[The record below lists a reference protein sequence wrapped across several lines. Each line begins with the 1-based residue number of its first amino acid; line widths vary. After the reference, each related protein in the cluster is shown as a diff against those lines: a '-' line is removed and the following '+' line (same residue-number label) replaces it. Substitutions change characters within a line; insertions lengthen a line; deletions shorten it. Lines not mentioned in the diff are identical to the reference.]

1 MARTEKRLSASVV
14 ELWQVAET
22 NDIRAL
28 ERILS
33 TGIDV
38 DARNEH
44 GTTALMRAAS
54 HGRLHMVEALIA
66 RGADPNAVRHDN
78 FTPLTL
84 AAFFGYTGIVRLLV
98 QAGAEKDRVTR
109 NGTSARMWAS
119 ARTFQGVAKYLDE
132 VQALSPGIQVT
143 TEEQIEV
150 TTEKQI
156 HVATEEQIHVA
167 TEEQIQHAS
176 AIEITDSEISD
187 VEVPADLEDLAESA
201 PLVIDET
208 LHNAPHPSMF
218 ARLVSLKSPA
228 LVALLLMITLAV
240 IAMLSRRSFRNDL
253 QELQPS
259 PISTSASESKN
270 ANVASG
276 NPTAVEMPAKKS
288 PKEVR
293 VVDDAKTRRDNG
305 HVART
310 TKRRFADDS
319 EGAVRKV
326 LKPARKNDGVSVAVV
341 PAPVPKQPVSPL
353 STQLV
358 SSPSKSAPKPKVIQ
372 WP

>member
-1 MARTEKRLSASVV
+1 MGRAEERSFLSVDD
-14 ELWQVAET
+14 LWRVAET
-22 NDIRAL
+22 NDIRAI

-44 GTTALMRAAS
+44 GTTALMQAVS
-54 HGRLHMVEALIA
+54 HGRLQMVKALIA
-66 RGADPNAVRHDN
+66 RGADPNAVRNDN

-84 AAFFGYTGIVRLLV
+84 AAFFGYSDIVRLLV
-98 QAGAEKDRVTR
+98 QAGAETDRVTR

-132 VQALSPGIQVT
+132 VQPIEPAIQVA
-143 TEEQIEV
+143 TEKQIEV
-150 TTEKQI
+150 TTEEPIQ
-156 HVATEEQIHVA
+156 VAREEQI
-167 TEEQIQHAS
+167 EHAS
-176 AIEITDSEISD
+176 AIEITDLEISD
-187 VEVPADLEDLAESA
+187 VEVPAALEDLAEAA

-208 LHNAPHPSMF
+208 LLNAPQPSMF
-218 ARLVSLKSPA
+218 ARFVSLKGPA
-228 LVALLLMITLAV
+228 LVALLLVITLAV

-253 QELQPS
+253 RETQPT
-259 PISTSASESKN
+259 PISTSASESKV

-276 NPTAVEMPAKKS
+276 NPTAVEVPAKDT
-288 PKEVR
+288 PKRVR
-293 VVDDAKTRRDNG
+293 VFDEAKTRRDNG

-310 TKRRFADDS
+310 SKRRFADDR

-326 LKPARKNDGVSVAVV
+326 LKPARKNDVVSAAVV
-341 PAPVPKQPVSPL
+341 PAPVPKQSVSPL

-358 SSPSKSAPKPKVIQ
+358 SSPSKAAPKPKVIQ